1 MAKSSSLKSGN
12 IFLNFFNNENNY
24 IDIKVF
30 NLSGQLIENRFFC
43 GEPNTTYEIDLD
55 LSKGIY
61 IIKVNNFTEKI
72 VIQ

>member
-1 MAKSSSLKSGN
+1 M
-12 IFLNFFNNENNY
+12 
-24 IDIKVF
+24 
-30 NLSGQLIENRFFC
+30 QLIENRFFSK
-43 GEPNTTYEIDLD
+43 EPNTTYEIDLD